1 MTRRQ
6 FVGAIVFASLA
17 YGVFLAGGIFFPGAR
32 VLAAD
37 KTAVLRRTGVP
48 RLPRSISTA
57 AKPGGR
63 AGIGRTRTMAR
74 SA

>member
-17 YGVFLAGGIFFPGAR
+17 YGAFLAGGIFFPGAR

-37 KTAVLRRTGVP
+37 KPAGTAP
-48 RLPRSISTA
+48 DWSPKAA
-57 AKPGGR
+57 AKYSDSRDVWWKGWDR
-63 AGIGRTRTMAR
+63 AHKDHGTL
-74 SA
+74 